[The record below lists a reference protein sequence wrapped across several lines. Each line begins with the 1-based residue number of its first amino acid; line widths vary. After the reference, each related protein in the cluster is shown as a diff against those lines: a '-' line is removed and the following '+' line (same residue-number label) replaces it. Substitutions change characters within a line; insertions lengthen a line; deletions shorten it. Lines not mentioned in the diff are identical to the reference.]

1 MSEASTHT
9 DGVADDAFCSLS
21 AYFAA
26 YRKNVVLMTD
36 AMFFYTINYNF
47 NAMKKRHLTLLLL
60 TGILFLGQMVHA
72 KDLFSNLDKATEKKY
87 WDFMSERLF
96 DPKIRVFAKF
106 PYKDIRIALSDA
118 TLKDSLIV
126 KNLVLELGPVI
137 QNKKIL
143 IEPYRQGERLPDL
156 WLHFPKR
163 DTLNRSTHN
172 FSFSSNGELKKFEDE
187 SGNIIKYD
195 GFKGQF
201 QTEIYLQNIL
211 FDFKDAATDSL
222 RTRYIRYAILR
233 SFCAFNGNRNTIKT
247 YIDHAVFNAY
257 EFNPEGTEF
266 KEVDKFLLF
275 KLYLQDVNKQYKNYF
290 LEYHS
295 WMEYYIYFINEFLS
309 GFSYKIITFIIGL
322 ILFLVFLKSVF
333 IRSYKST
340 IMSYILPGLTIFAIL
355 YLTMVLNEIPLIFTF
370 GKENYNDFRHVTR
383 LSGYLVNNFIVLII
397 SISFFTCTLYIIEN
411 YLLPLKAF
419 RKRKVLFQALTLPFL
434 IVTTILSLILLTGT
448 HIHLAGLLAKVLT
461 WGITFSVARG
471 IWLFLN
477 NISDLKLKEKE
488 VEISRLKEQ
497 KSQAELQALHSRINP
512 HFLYNSLNT
521 IAGLAHSNPDKTE
534 QMALSLSD
542 LFRYTINRNGEQM
555 SSVKEEMMMVETYL
569 DIEKIRFGQRMTF
582 TIDVDQDLKELLIPK
597 YIIQPLVEN
606 AVKHGISK
614 INGAGNIGI
623 SVRSDKDDLLIEI
636 FDNGPAF
643 DEGLVSG
650 YGLQSVFDILELTY
664 ASRASM
670 HWENEPR
677 KFIQITIPLK

>member
-1 MSEASTHT
+1 
-9 DGVADDAFCSLS
+9 
-21 AYFAA
+21 
-26 YRKNVVLMTD
+26 
-36 AMFFYTINYNF
+36 
-47 NAMKKRHLTLLLL
+47 MKKRHLTLLLL
-60 TGILFLGQMVHA
+60 TGILFLGQTVHA
-72 KDLFSNLDKATEKKY
+72 NDQFSNLDKATEKKY

-96 DPKIRVFAKF
+96 NPEVRVFAKF
-106 PYKDIRIALSDA
+106 PHQDIRITMSDA
-118 TLKDSLIV
+118 TPEDSTIV
-126 KNLVLELGPVI
+126 KDLINEI
-137 QNKKIL
+137 QPFITTKKIGL
-143 IEPYRQGERLPDL
+143 IPTIPNDRNPDI
-156 WLHFPKR
+156 WLFFPKR
-163 DTLNRSTHN
+163 DSLNRSTHN

-222 RTRYIRYAILR
+222 RIRYIRYAILR

-247 YIDHAVFNAY
+247 YIDHAVFNSY
-257 EFNPEGTEF
+257 DFNPKGTEF
-266 KEVDKFLLF
+266 KEVDKFLLSR
-275 KLYLQDVNKQYKNYF
+275 LYSQDINEQYKNYF

-322 ILFLVFLKSVF
+322 ILFLIFLKPVF
-333 IRSYKST
+333 IRSYKSK
-340 IMSYILPGLTIFAIL
+340 IISYILPGLTIFAIL
-355 YLTMVLNEIPLIFTF
+355 YLIMILNEIPLIFTF
-370 GKENYNDFRHVTR
+370 GKENYNDFRHVSR

-397 SISFFTCTLYIIEN
+397 SISFFTFTLYIIEN

-461 WGITFSVARG
+461 WGITFSAARG

-542 LFRYTINRNGEQM
+542 LFRYTINRNGEQL

-569 DIEKIRFGQRMTF
+569 NIEKIRFGQRMTF
-582 TIDVDQDLKELLIPK
+582 TINVDQDLNDVLIPK

-623 SVRSDKDDLLIEI
+623 SVRRDKDDLLIEI
-636 FDNGPAF
+636 ADNGPAF

-664 ASRASM
+664 ESRASM